1 MNDKGER
8 GRIRWLTWRK
18 RRTGEKCREETL
30 KNVEKVPSKKQNGKE
45 KYLNIKNVL
54 GGEL

>member
-1 MNDKGER
+1 MKDKGER
-8 GRIRWLTWRK
+8 GRIWWLTWRK